1 MVSIKDIARAAR
13 VSHSTVSR
21 ALRNSPLVNA
31 ETRELVRKI
40 AEQQGYSVSAAA
52 RSLVTGRTNSIGV
65 VVTSISNPFAGE
77 IVGGVEEFAL
87 AHGYSILLSTSQ
99 ADPAREIRAVQ
110 SLHEHRVDGILVNSS
125 RVGRLYLPLLAEMKV
140 PIVLINNE
148 HPGEFIHS
156 VSIDNLRAGRDATRH
171 LVELGHQRIGYAG
184 NQFGLQADTDRFSG
198 YRQIIE
204 EADIGFAPELV
215 VHGDGGPEAGMRAT
229 SRLLALAD
237 PPTAVFCFNDMQALG
252 ALRAARERGLKVP
265 DDLSVV
271 GLDDL
276 YLSSYTLPPL
286 TTVQQPMHEMGRL
299 AAQILLELL
308 SGKNPDSRITLA
320 GKLVVRESTAS
331 PRVVKGH

>member
-1 MVSIKDIARAAR
+1 
-13 VSHSTVSR
+13 
-21 ALRNSPLVNA
+21 
-31 ETRELVRKI
+31 
-40 AEQQGYSVSAAA
+40 
-52 RSLVTGRTNSIGV
+52 
-65 VVTSISNPFAGE
+65 
-77 IVGGVEEFAL
+77 
-87 AHGYSILLSTSQ
+87 
-99 ADPAREIRAVQ
+99 
-110 SLHEHRVDGILVNSS
+110 
-125 RVGRLYLPLLAEMKV
+125 MKV

-171 LVELGHQRIGYAG
+171 LVELGHKRIGYAG

-252 ALRAARERGLKVP
+252 ALRAARERGLNVP